1 MARGGRRG
9 VRGRGSLVGSR
20 WRALRRRGPL
30 VWYSGHGE
38 VRRRGAMVRRRRA
51 LRRHGRMVRRRCALR
66 RPGPEVGPWHGLPR
80 GGALMRPRRRPRRI
94 RGSMVRRSGR
104 TSRRRRRLVG
114 QRRRGLDWRRETGL
128 HVSVEGQRWR
138 HGRLDERPRKR
149 RGRRRRRLQ
158 RRGRRLDKG
167 RGVGR
172 KRGFGRRLCP
182 RGRRT
187 LRLCDD
193 GGGCEIHALR
203 RCLQIRQ
210 GLR

>member
-1 MARGGRRG
+1 
-9 VRGRGSLVGSR
+9 
-20 WRALRRRGPL
+20 
-30 VWYSGHGE
+30 
-38 VRRRGAMVRRRRA
+38 
-51 LRRHGRMVRRRCALR
+51 
-66 RPGPEVGPWHGLPR
+66 
-80 GGALMRPRRRPRRI
+80 MRPRRRPRRI

-104 TSRRRRRLVG
+104 TSRR
-114 QRRRGLDWRRETGL
+114 RRRGLDWRRETGL

-149 RGRRRRRLQ
+149 RGRR
-158 RRGRRLDKG
+158 LDKG

-172 KRGFGRRLCP
+172 ERGFGRRLCP

-210 GLR
+210 GL